1 MTEDLE
7 AILDRVEEEL
17 GSDAR
22 ATLEEALGLDGDRD
36 GGSGSDLPDDTE
48 EAKDG
53 ELKAGGTAEKMATG
67 AGAGAGA
74 GYSDEIGEAFSP
86 GGAEPTS
93 TPGRNPL
100 EGGAA
105 EKMETDEPEP
115 VDYTEEIEE
124 AFGNGGGG

>member
-1 MTEDLE
+1 MPEDLE
-7 AILDRVEEEL
+7 AILARVEEEL
-17 GSDAR
+17 GADAR

-67 AGAGAGA
+67 AVAGA
-74 GYSDEIGEAFSP
+74 GYSEDIQQAFSP